1 MQNFTLAMVQAHF
14 PQKNNA
20 NENIDIMEEWVQTA
34 TRAKADLVMF
44 GELSISGYLLDSSH
58 LVDPGEGSV
67 VHYRRAE
74 EVPGP
79 AANRLTEIAREHG
92 VFIAAGIADIQAGVV
107 YNSYFLVGPEG
118 YLGKQRKTHMPAVEY
133 PYYGVGSE
141 FHVFDIGI
149 CRIGISICFDNW
161 FPETSR
167 TLALKGAEVIL
178 APFMWK
184 IPSDVSKAEKDLAV
198 ERRRNKHMK
207 IFPARAMD
215 NGVYVMVLDHVGLEA
230 DNFELP
236 GVSTAFSPTG
246 DVLAQSNPYVE
257 EMVLVELKEH
267 ELERARTVAHHN
279 KLQYRRPAIYSEL
292 VKQVP

>member
-1 MQNFTLAMVQAHF
+1 MKDFRLAMVQACF
-14 PQKNNA
+14 PQKNSPD
-20 NENIDIMEEWVQTA
+20 ENIDIMERWIRRSSDE
-34 TRAKADLVMF
+34 KADLVMF
-44 GELSISGYLLDSSH
+44 GELSVSGYLLDSSH
-58 LVDPGEGSV
+58 LVDPGVGPV
-67 VHYRRAE
+67 MHYRRAE
-74 EVPGP
+74 SVPGP
-79 AANRLTEIAREHG
+79 ATHRLAALAQKHG
-92 VFIAAGIADIQAGVV
+92 VFIAAGMADTEAGVV
-107 YNSYFLVGPEG
+107 YNSYFLVGPGG
-118 YLGKQRKTHMPAVEY
+118 YVGKQRKTHMPAVEY

-141 FHVFDIGI
+141 FHVFNIGI